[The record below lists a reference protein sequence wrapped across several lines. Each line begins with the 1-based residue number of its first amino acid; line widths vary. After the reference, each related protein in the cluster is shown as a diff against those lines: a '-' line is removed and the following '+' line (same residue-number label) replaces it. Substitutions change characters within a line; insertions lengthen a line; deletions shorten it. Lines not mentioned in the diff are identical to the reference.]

1 MSYFPQAQYFFFTVA
16 VKSCLWNRICWEGK
30 TLALSNQPGCF
41 LVYCRISTW
50 LAGGTQESRQ
60 NKTKPKKYKDL
71 QLQRTLPLVARLMW
85 GPSRQDPLKLTEEH
99 HVRGRTGVTLGV
111 SHKYYFEN
119 VYFPSSLRSLVV
131 FIAGGFSHTPDLI
144 VAKPG
149 MAAEPT
155 GECAGPEDSLCAPG
169 RRSRSSGR
177 SWGRVHGSEEGR
189 TVRESFVSRGQEG
202 CITEESPSSHL
213 SRYPPL
219 WPDDTWGRIPNS
231 SKIRVAGEH
240 GLSVKMETNTTT
252 SGPRE
257 LLHPKVVQHLGD
269 LWLLLIQPRSCS
281 KQGSWQL
288 KQKFA
293 FLNLLPCT
301 STVPQDLHNLESSKQ
316 IICYIIQSKRSEI
329 LALFFSPS
337 SQLEKYK
344 VKKPILFTNVN
355 YSIVLWAPSQIF
367 SFSFSFSYKVKV
379 PLGS

>member
-1 MSYFPQAQYFFFTVA
+1 MGFP
-16 VKSCLWNRICWEGK
+16 
-30 TLALSNQPGCF
+30 TLQTRSLPSREWQPSQPGNVQG
-41 LVYCRISTW
+41 L
-50 LAGGTQESRQ
+50 
-60 NKTKPKKYKDL
+60 KT
-71 QLQRTLPLVARLMW
+71 
-85 GPSRQDPLKLTEEH
+85 
-99 HVRGRTGVTLGV
+99 
-111 SHKYYFEN
+111 
-119 VYFPSSLRSLVV
+119 
-131 FIAGGFSHTPDLI
+131 
-144 VAKPG
+144 
-149 MAAEPT
+149 
-155 GECAGPEDSLCAPG
+155 PG

-177 SWGRVHGSEEGR
+177 SSGWVQGSEEGR
-189 TVRESFVSRGQEG
+189 RVGESFVSCGQEG
-202 CITEESPSSHL
+202 CITEEPPSSHL

-219 WPDDTWGRIPNS
+219 WPDDAWGRIPNS

-252 SGPRE
+252 SSPRE
-257 LLHPKVVQHLGD
+257 LLHPKVVQHLDD

-281 KQGSWQL
+281 KQRRWQL

-329 LALFFSPS
+329 LAPIFSPS

-344 VKKPILFTNVN
+344 VEKPTLFTNVN

-367 SFSFSFSYKVKV
+367 SFSFSFFYKVKV